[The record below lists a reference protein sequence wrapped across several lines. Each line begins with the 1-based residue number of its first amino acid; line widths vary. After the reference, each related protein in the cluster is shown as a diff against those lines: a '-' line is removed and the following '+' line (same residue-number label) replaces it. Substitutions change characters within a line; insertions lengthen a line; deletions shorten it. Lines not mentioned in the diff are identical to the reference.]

1 MVVSPTLL
9 FQCIWLKYIDIFS
22 FWPAFKEFGGGK
34 LSQFMR
40 WVNLEPVIQ
49 SEVREK
55 KNLYYCIYM
64 ESRKLVMMN
73 IFAGQE

>member
-9 FQCIWLKYIDIFS
+9 FQCIWLKYIDSFS
-22 FWPAFKEFGGGK
+22 FWPAFKEFGGKK
-34 LSQFMR
+34 LSQFMW

-55 KNLYYCIYM
+55 KILYYCIYI